1 MERMQSKKQPQ
12 VNMKQVIK
20 QIDAFTNE
28 VKLFS
33 AATGKPIK
41 EAANQTKQGKNQT
54 KLF

>member
-1 MERMQSKKQPQ
+1 MERMQSKKQP
-12 VNMKQVIK
+12 QVIK

-33 AATGKPIK
+33 ITTGKPIK